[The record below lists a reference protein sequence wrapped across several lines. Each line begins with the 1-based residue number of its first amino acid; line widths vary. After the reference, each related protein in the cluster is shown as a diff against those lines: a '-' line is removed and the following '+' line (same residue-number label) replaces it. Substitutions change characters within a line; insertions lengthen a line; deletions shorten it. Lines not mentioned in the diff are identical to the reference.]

1 MGEVLYS
8 AMEFFNLPSE
18 EKLKFMSSDVYK
30 PARYGTRLRDGAD
43 KIQFWRVFLKH
54 YASPL
59 EDKNPPKHRCA
70 QVPANPTSAKH
81 GRDAGFVRGDPHLN
95 WQDAFWGVWALQEQ
109 IRAGLVK
116 AQSGQYLAKS
126 GLGHDIVVSEPG
138 STCPLERCCLTIVL
152 QSSEG
157 LEFLGK
163 EDESWR
169 KVPNV
174 HVGDHL
180 EVLSNG
186 IYKSVVHRATLNRE
200 RIRISITSLHSLG
213 VGVKMET
220 AKELVDEQ
228 LLGLYALLK
237 YINLFSN

>member
-70 QVPANPTSAKH
+70 QVP
-81 GRDAGFVRGDPHLN
+81 GRRWGKNMDEGMQVMAVNCYPPCPQPDIAFGLPPHS
-95 WQDAFWGVWALQEQ
+95 DY
-109 IRAGLVK
+109 
-116 AQSGQYLAKS
+116 S
-126 GLGHDIVVSEPG
+126 
-138 STCPLERCCLTIVL
+138 CLTIVL

-220 AKELVDEQ
+220 AKELQHPKGYKETSFMDFLNFLSKNDIAE
-228 LLGLYALLK
+228 GKNFTNTLK
-237 YINLFSN
+237 IVK

>member
-1 MGEVLYS
+1 
-8 AMEFFNLPSE
+8 
-18 EKLKFMSSDVYK
+18 MSSDVHK

-59 EDKNPPKHRCA
+59 EDWIGSWPKNPPKHRCA
-70 QVPANPTSAKH
+70 QVPVHNAYSLFNCP
-81 GRDAGFVRGDPHLN
+81 F
-95 WQDAFWGVWALQEQ
+95 
-109 IRAGLVK
+109 
-116 AQSGQYLAKS
+116 
-126 GLGHDIVVSEPG
+126 EPNF
-138 STCPLERCCLTIVL
+138 SFSSRCLTIVL

-186 IYKSVVHRATLNRE
+186 IYKSVVHRATLNHE
-200 RIRISITSLHSLG
+200 RTRISITSLHSLHSLG
-213 VGVKMET
+213 VCPHVKCRSNLSHSLEDYLMADRDLTRVVVTDRDLTGVVVT
-220 AKELVDEQ
+220 DRDLRA
-228 LLGLYALLK
+228 
-237 YINLFSN
+237 

>member
-1 MGEVLYS
+1 
-8 AMEFFNLPSE
+8 
-18 EKLKFMSSDVYK
+18 MSSDVHK

-59 EDKNPPKHRCA
+59 EDWIGSWPKNPPKHR
-70 QVPANPTSAKH
+70 
-81 GRDAGFVRGDPHLN
+81 
-95 WQDAFWGVWALQEQ
+95 
-109 IRAGLVK
+109 
-116 AQSGQYLAKS
+116 
-126 GLGHDIVVSEPG
+126 
-138 STCPLERCCLTIVL
+138 CLTIVL

-186 IYKSVVHRATLNRE
+186 IYKSVVHRATLNHE
-200 RIRISITSLHSLG
+200 RTRISITSLHSLHSLG
-213 VGVKMET
+213 VCPHVKCRSNLSHSLEDYLMADRDLTRVVVTDRDLTGVVVT
-220 AKELVDEQ
+220 DRDLRA
-228 LLGLYALLK
+228 
-237 YINLFSN
+237 